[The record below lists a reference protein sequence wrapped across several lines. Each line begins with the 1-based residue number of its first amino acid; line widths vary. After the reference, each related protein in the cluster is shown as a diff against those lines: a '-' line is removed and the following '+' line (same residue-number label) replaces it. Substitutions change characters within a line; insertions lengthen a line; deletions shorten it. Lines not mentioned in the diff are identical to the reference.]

1 MKNTFLLLL
10 ALTIFAGTQAQTG
23 AAATQQT
30 AQLPAITP
38 KPAVDEYFGVKIT
51 DPYRNIENLEDPEV
65 KTWMKAQADH
75 ARQTLDGIPGRA
87 ALIDKMKDFDGRKA
101 SRVADLR
108 ILENDRYF
116 YLKTRPQDQQPKL
129 YQRDGYK
136 GTETLLF
143 DPETHE
149 KGKVY
154 TINGFS
160 PSRDGSKVA
169 FAISEKGS
177 ELGHV
182 LIMEVKTKKLYPEKL
197 ERARN
202 ADGWLP
208 DGNSFTYTPL
218 NNNNVKDM
226 AARQNTRSMLHKVGT
241 PQSQDKDV
249 FSSKSYPG
257 LGIKPEEYPFLIY
270 DKDTKLVYGG
280 LGTVER
286 YHKGYYAPA
295 SEITKPKVAWKP
307 LFMPAQEVTNFVA
320 DGKYFYF
327 TTSKNTPRQKLMR
340 MPIAAIDADKAETLV
355 PESADEA
362 LEDFTVTKDGLYFT
376 RTRNG
381 VEALLYFVPTGSK
394 TVEKIPLPQTA
405 GTLALLAK
413 DVKSP
418 DLWVSVRGWTTDT
431 KRYRYDAATKQFA
444 PEPISSEAQY
454 PEYANLTVEEIM
466 VPSHDGVLVPLSIVY
481 DKKLQKNGS
490 NPVMMYGYGAYAS
503 SMTPFFSPNLLLWT
517 QQGGIFAVPH
527 VRGGGEL
534 GEAWHKAGQKT
545 TKPNTWKDLIACAE
559 YLVTNNYTAP
569 QKIAISGGSA
579 GGILIGR
586 AMTER
591 PDLFAAALPD
601 VGCMNAV
608 RMENSPNGPVNAP
621 EFGTIA
627 KEDECKALIE
637 MDAYLHLKE
646 GVKYPATLVTAGF
659 NDPRVIAWQP
669 AKFAARLQA
678 STASGKPVLFLT
690 DYEAGHGMGD
700 SKQKQ
705 FESLADLLAFA
716 LWHTGAAGFQPGT
729 LGNK

>member
-1 MKNTFLLLL
+1 MKKILLPLLFLATASL
-10 ALTIFAGTQAQTG
+10 QAQPG
-23 AAATQQT
+23 AAAQQT

-38 KPAVDEYFGVKIT
+38 KPATDEYFGVKVT

-65 KTWMKAQADH
+65 KAWMKAQADH
-75 ARQTLDGIPGRA
+75 ARRTLDAIPGRQGM
-87 ALIDKMKDFDGRKA
+87 IDKMKDFDGRKA
-101 SRVADLR
+101 ARVSSLR

-116 YLKTRPQDQQPKL
+116 YFKTRPQDQQPKL
-129 YQRDGYK
+129 YYRDGYQ
-136 GTETLLF
+136 GAETLLF
-143 DPETHE
+143 DPENHE

-160 PSRDGSKVA
+160 PSRNGAKVA
-169 FAISEKGS
+169 FTIAEKGS
-177 ELGHV
+177 EVGHT
-182 LIMEVKTKKLYPEKL
+182 LFMDVKAKKLYSEKL
-197 ERARN
+197 ERAWFTGSWL
-202 ADGWLP
+202 AD
-208 DGNSFTYTPL
+208 DNMFSYTPQ
-218 NNNNVKDM
+218 NSADVKDM
-226 AARQNTRSMLHKVGT
+226 KSTLNTRAMLHKVGT
-241 PQSQDKDV
+241 PQSQDRDV
-249 FSSKSYPG
+249 FSSKSYPE
-257 LGIKPEEYPFLIY
+257 LGIKPEEYPYFGY

-286 YHKGYYAPA
+286 YFKGYYAPA
-295 SEITKPKVAWKP
+295 SEIAKPKIAWKP
-307 LFMPAQEVTNFVA
+307 LFMPAHEVTNFVS
-320 DGKYFYF
+320 DEQYMYFV
-327 TTSKNTPRQKLMR
+327 TSKNTPRQKIMR
-340 MPIAAIDADKAETLV
+340 MPVAAINADKAETLV
-355 PESADEA
+355 PESADESINDQEMA
-362 LEDFTVTKDGLYFT
+362 VTKDGLYFV

-381 VEALLYFVPTGSK
+381 VEAMLYFVPKGGK
-394 TVEKIPLPQTA
+394 AVEKIQMPQAA
-405 GTLALLAK
+405 GTLALQSK

-418 DLWVSVRGWTTDT
+418 DLWVSLRGWTTDT
-431 KRYRYDAATKQFA
+431 KRYRYNAATKQFT

-466 VPSHDGVLVPLSIVY
+466 VPSHDGVLVPLSLVY
-481 DKKLQKNGS
+481 DKKLQKNGA
-490 NPVMMYGYGAYAS
+490 NPVMLYGYGAYANS
-503 SMTPFFSPNLLLWT
+503 ITPFFSPAFLLWT

-534 GEAWHKAGQKT
+534 GEDWHKAGQKT

-559 YLVTNNYTAP
+559 YLVKNNYTSAK
-569 QKIAISGGSA
+569 KIAISGGSA

-591 PDLFAAALPD
+591 PDLFAAAIPE

-608 RMENSPNGPVNAP
+608 RMENSPNGPVNTP
-621 EFGTIA
+621 EFGTVA

-646 GVKYPATLVTAGF
+646 GEKYPATLVTAGF

-669 AKFAARLQA
+669 AKFTARLQA
-678 STASGKPVLFLT
+678 STASGKPVLFFT

-705 FESLADLLAFA
+705 FESIADLLAFG
-716 LWHTGAAGFQPGT
+716 LWHTGTAGFQPAT